1 MARFPLLP
9 LAFLLFAPVV
19 SAKPNIILVVADNLG
34 YGDVGCFGST
44 VNRTP
49 HLDQM
54 AEEGVKLTSFYV
66 GSSVCTPSRAAFMTG
81 CYPARVSMELSGT
94 RRPVLQPVAQK
105 GLAPSE
111 VTVAEILKE
120 QDYATMCIGKWH
132 LGDQPQFL
140 PTRQGFDNWLGVP
153 YSEDMIATTGPR
165 LGEMWPPVP
174 LVRDETVL
182 EAPVDPDTLTQ
193 RYTEE
198 AIRFIKENKAKPFFL
213 YLPHAVPGSSK
224 TAFASQEFRDR
235 SENGIYGACIEEL
248 DWSMG
253 EILACLKEEGIDGN
267 TLIVWTSDNGAFHGR
282 RAEPFGQNTPLAG
295 TGGTAY
301 EGGFRVPCIA
311 RWPGKIEAGK
321 VSDELVTSMDLLPTF
336 AHLAGGQ
343 VPGDRKIDGKNIWS
357 ILSGE
362 SDARSPHVFFYY
374 YKATQLR
381 AVRSG
386 KWKLH
391 LPVNT
396 NAWRPGMT
404 PRFEKTML
412 FDLKNDP
419 GEKNNLA
426 AEHPDI
432 VRELLMEAEPVR
444 AALGDI
450 NRPGSEQRPAGW
462 LDNVASL
469 RVSRLPG
476 NRWFPSDAIPLVY
489 PGAGFTA
496 WDGPSTS
503 GWSLDSSVALSVDDP
518 ALLAESTV
526 DGDAVIHNLTDP
538 KKGSYLKTRTGF
550 GDAHIHVEFQ
560 MAKGSNSG
568 VYVMGR
574 YEVQL
579 FDSWGRDAE
588 KLKYSDCGGI
598 YEADGSKFAGVAPSA
613 NATRPPGEWQSLDI
627 YFRAPKFDESGEKTE
642 AAKFVRVILNGVVVQ
657 RDVKCSAPTRA
668 AIFNDE
674 TDSGPLVLQGDHGP
688 VAFRNVWIRE

>member
-295 TGGTAY
+295 TGGTA
-301 EGGFRVPCIA
+301 
-311 RWPGKIEAGK
+311 
-321 VSDELVTSMDLLPTF
+321 
-336 AHLAGGQ
+336 
-343 VPGDRKIDGKNIWS
+343 
-357 ILSGE
+357 
-362 SDARSPHVFFYY
+362 
-374 YKATQLR
+374 
-381 AVRSG
+381 
-386 KWKLH
+386 
-391 LPVNT
+391 
-396 NAWRPGMT
+396 
-404 PRFEKTML
+404 
-412 FDLKNDP
+412 
-419 GEKNNLA
+419 
-426 AEHPDI
+426 
-432 VRELLMEAEPVR
+432 
-444 AALGDI
+444 
-450 NRPGSEQRPAGW
+450 
-462 LDNVASL
+462 
-469 RVSRLPG
+469 
-476 NRWFPSDAIPLVY
+476 
-489 PGAGFTA
+489 
-496 WDGPSTS
+496 
-503 GWSLDSSVALSVDDP
+503 
-518 ALLAESTV
+518 
-526 DGDAVIHNLTDP
+526 
-538 KKGSYLKTRTGF
+538 
-550 GDAHIHVEFQ
+550 
-560 MAKGSNSG
+560 
-568 VYVMGR
+568 
-574 YEVQL
+574 
-579 FDSWGRDAE
+579 
-588 KLKYSDCGGI
+588 
-598 YEADGSKFAGVAPSA
+598 
-613 NATRPPGEWQSLDI
+613 
-627 YFRAPKFDESGEKTE
+627 
-642 AAKFVRVILNGVVVQ
+642 
-657 RDVKCSAPTRA
+657 
-668 AIFNDE
+668 
-674 TDSGPLVLQGDHGP
+674 
-688 VAFRNVWIRE
+688 